1 MLTLDNFRGV
11 DFSSSPL
18 NVSSNR
24 AASMR
29 NFILVDGRTKKRNG
43 WKEVIS
49 APTILGFCNYK
60 HVTNQGVKEC
70 VIVVDEYGIWSY
82 DATDVSYNNSK
93 YLRDF
98 LGQKISSATF
108 VFNQGFLY
116 IFACNLYIYG
126 TWDDGVTYEVRDLTQ
141 IDPYIPTTTISID
154 AEGGKVG
161 SLEEPNL
168 LTNKRKNKLTGL
180 PLAKYTEI
188 SASEINWEYFVWELD
203 TPISLHTRVFVDM
216 ELIDSGNGEVIEL
229 KLCTGFYNTRNLY
242 ECDALLNSYGVKD
255 FSEIAGVYYQKPDAE
270 NTIKTYAQI
279 SSSGKSLCF
288 YIATPPP
295 IEGKDNITVT
305 FEAAQYDFENRAK
318 ITNCDMGTL
327 FGAEGAN
334 DRLFLSGNPDYPN
347 MVYFSGINDFTY
359 WPDTNYLVAGS
370 EASPV
375 NGFQRLADNTL
386 AIYKAG
392 GDYEPTI
399 YYAWGDLV
407 TKTDDDTGAEITDEV
422 FYIKSGAVG
431 EGCVSAR
438 ACAYFAG
445 DNIMLSKNGVFGIVL
460 TDNVSTNERYA
471 RERSRLINSKLCQAD
486 LSKASAIVYK
496 GKYYLALND
505 EVGSCFVANARYK
518 TSVDDD
524 IDGSYNY
531 EWWYWDNVPARTWA
545 IIDDQLWFGTD
556 DGRICVFDDEYADR
570 TYITTSDGE
579 IAFNGDHVTAS
590 SILASNIEKAN
601 SVTFNA
607 DVYALI
613 HTADKLDG
621 GRIVLDT
628 YKTTADE
635 KCAEIKLYDIFNLHE
650 GMKVYVDTVGSSGL
664 SVDTAYTVTDVD
676 YGSCSYKLTLNGAD
690 VVPASTGF
698 KVYQKI
704 PAKTPLYIY
713 DTDNTDLKFWL
724 KATEDGD
731 PLDLCAYNSTASS
744 TSVSATF
751 EYRSPVVA
759 EWYTPVLDFG
769 TNEQSKTLLKITV
782 CAEAT
787 PGGKLSLGYDTR
799 YANSHEIKGINTF
812 SLNRISLQNF
822 SFDVGFANSYSQKV
836 YERNFNFLQFNFIS
850 DNDKNCIINSLSAIY
865 KINKANRGVR

>member
-18 NVSSNR
+18 NVNSNR

-29 NFILVDGRTKKRNG
+29 NFILEDGRTKKRNG
-43 WKEVIS
+43 WKEV
-49 APTILGFCNYK
+49 F
-60 HVTNQGVKEC
+60 
-70 VIVVDEYGIWSY
+70 
-82 DATDVSYNNSK
+82 
-93 YLRDF
+93 
-98 LGQKISSATF
+98 KISSTPINGIFEYKNATSS
-108 VFNQGFLY
+108 GLY
-116 IFACNLYIYG
+116 HVLIISSEDALYIYDLVKKAITYSTTMYSGKNFVAMQHDSIVFIIKGDYFLTYG
-126 TWDDGVTYEVRDLTQ
+126 TEDGSNYLFNEFYEWSTV
-141 IDPYIPTTTISID
+141 YIPTTTISID
-154 AEGGKVG
+154 ANGGKTAT
-161 SLEEPNL
+161 LDAPNL
-168 LTNKRKNKLTGL
+168 LTNTRKNKLLGG
-180 PLAKYTEI
+180 
-188 SASEINWEYFVWELD
+188 ELESYYD
-203 TPISLHTRVFVDM
+203 
-216 ELIDSGNGEVIEL
+216 DSGSMAQHLLFYLDSPIVLHSTVYVDIEL
-229 KLCTGFYNTRNLY
+229 STKTIHASGADNDYGSVNLY
-242 ECDALLNSYGVKD
+242 DQSNTLIASANYGN
-255 FSEIAGVYYQKPDAE
+255 G
-270 NTIKTYAQI
+270 TIEFFIDT
-279 SSSGKSLCF
+279 
-288 YIATPPP
+288 TPP
-295 IEGKDNITVT
+295 IEDRDNITVT
-305 FEAAQYDFENRAK
+305 FEADIEAWAEREGLESFDSLEEKRAK
-318 ITNCDMGTL
+318 IFGCTIGTL

-370 EASPV
+370 KISPV

-407 TKTDDDTGAEITDEV
+407 TKTDNDTGEEITDEV

-496 GKYYLALND
+496 DKYYLALND
-505 EVGSCFVANARYK
+505 EAGSCFVANARYK

-570 TYITTSDGE
+570 TYITTATGE
-579 IAFNGDHVTAS
+579 IAFNEDHVTAS
-590 SILASNIEKAN
+590 SVLASDIEKAN

-613 HTADKLDG
+613 HTVDKLEDG
-621 GRIVLDT
+621 RVVFDS
-628 YKTTADE
+628 YETTADE
-635 KCAEIKLYDIFNLHE
+635 NGEEIKLYDIFKLHE
-650 GMKVYVDTVGSSGL
+650 GMEVYVDTVGSSGL
-664 SVDTAYTVTDVD
+664 SVDTAYTVTDMD
-676 YGSCSYKLTLNGAD
+676 YGSCSYKLTLNGSD

-698 KVYQKI
+698 KVYQRI
-704 PAKTPLYIY
+704 PAETPLYIY

-865 KINKANRGVR
+865 KINKSNRGVR